1 MIAPDRNSLCKQA
14 RLYYYD
20 FLFNESREVIPE
32 FIINHVKQCQYCQE
46 QMNRLEGVLSQAE
59 AHESSEQ
66 GQLSPAITVMLQLHF
81 AYMGKRVTCNTV
93 KPFLPGL
100 LDPALEIRI
109 PTPITTHLD
118 SCEQCSKDLETI
130 RKLNL
135 SRKQLRRLSQL
146 FADKPGEDDIS
157 CSQALAAISWVVLMA
172 FHETNAEVL
181 KHLCTC
187 PNCRKTLYE
196 YRESVRTDLLPY
208 ERAQEE
214 LPCEEIS
221 ATDIFDYCL
230 PYGID
235 PATDQYAKFRE
246 PLTSHLGGCPKC
258 LARMQQLHNTVY
270 GIAERAES
278 EIVTIYNIADSA
290 TVQAAEESSDLYT
303 NFPIK
308 VEVISR
314 DEVRAE
320 QSASTSNFAAALKRK
335 ISEINVKPLVKS
347 AAIAAGVLIVVALL
361 LYTPAAKAVTID
373 QIYKAIEKVTNVYIS
388 KFVPGKAE
396 PIEEKWVSRTLN
408 IYMSKMGKEL
418 VLSDPTNKVRKT
430 KLLGT
435 NSVETMLLP
444 DDQIAKTE
452 EMITGSLG
460 LMHFTDISKIPLGA
474 EWTDVTNSVLKATD
488 ENTNV
493 YDLTWVGRAYDGS
506 AMFNKWRV
514 FADTRTNRPQ
524 RVEGYQRLDTESK
537 YTRSSVMVI
546 RYLKDSEIQA
556 VIKDSAF

>member
-1 MIAPDRNSLCKQA
+1 MIAPDRDSLCKQA

-20 FLFNESREVIPE
+20 FLFNESREAIPE
-32 FIINHVKQCQYCQE
+32 FIISHVKQCQYCQE
-46 QMNRLEGVLSQAE
+46 QMNRLEGVLSQAG

-81 AYMGKRVTCNTV
+81 AYMGKLVTCNTV

-100 LDPALEIRI
+100 LDPALEIRV

-118 SCEQCSKDLETI
+118 RCEQCAKDLETI

-187 PNCRKTLYE
+187 PNCRKTLYQ
-196 YRESVRTDLLPY
+196 YRESVRTDLLHY
-208 ERAQEE
+208 ERAQEA

-221 ATDIFDYCL
+221 TTDIFDYCL

-235 PATDQYAKFRE
+235 PATDEYAKFRE
-246 PLTSHLGGCPKC
+246 PLTSHLGGCPEC

-278 EIVTIYNIADSA
+278 EIVTIYNIDESA
-290 TVQAAEESSDLYT
+290 TIQAAEESGDLYSG
-303 NFPIK
+303 FPIK
-308 VEVISR
+308 VEIINR
-314 DEVRAE
+314 KDEVKVE
-320 QSASTSNFAAALKRK
+320 QSASTSNFAAVLKRK
-335 ISEINVKPLVKS
+335 VSEINVKLLVKS
-347 AAIAAGVLIVVALL
+347 TAIAAGILIVVALL
-361 LYTPAAKAVTID
+361 LYTPAAEAVTIY
-373 QIYKAIEKVTNVYIS
+373 QIYKAIEKVKNVHIT
-388 KFVPGKAE
+388 KFVPGEEE

-408 IYMSKMGKEL
+408 IYLSKMGKEL

-435 NSVETMLLP
+435 DSVETTQMP

-460 LMHFTDISKIPLGA
+460 LMPFDISKIRPDA
-474 EWTDVTNSVLKATD
+474 EWGPVPNSDLKATAKD
-488 ENTNV
+488 TEV
-493 YDLTWVGRAYDGS
+493 YDLTWVEGRYGGS
-506 AMFNKWRV
+506 ATLHKWRV
-514 FADTRTNRPQ
+514 FADAKTNRPQ
-524 RVEGYQRLDTESK
+524 RVEGYQRLDTESE
-537 YTRSSVMVI
+537 YTLRLVMVVE
-546 RYLKDSEIQA
+546 YLRDSEIEA
-556 VIKDSAF
+556 VIKDSPF

>member
-1 MIAPDRNSLCKQA
+1 MIAPNRNSLCKQA

-46 QMNRLEGVLSQAE
+46 QMNRLAGVLSQAE

-135 SRKQLRRLSQL
+135 NRKQLRRLSQL
-146 FADKPGEDDIS
+146 FADKPGEDDIR

-196 YRESVRTDLLPY
+196 YRESVRTDLLHY

-214 LPCEEIS
+214 LPCEDIS

-246 PLTSHLGGCPKC
+246 PLTSHLGGCPEC

-278 EIVTIYNIADSA
+278 EIITIYNIDESA
-290 TVQAAEESSDLYT
+290 TVQAAEEFSGLYS

-308 VEVISR
+308 VEVINR
-314 DEVRAE
+314 DEVKAE
-320 QSASTSNFAAALKRK
+320 QSASTSNFADALTGKVSK
-335 ISEINVKPLVKS
+335 INVKPLVKS

-373 QIYKAIEKVTNVYIS
+373 QIYEAIEKVKNVYIS
-388 KFVPGKAE
+388 KSVPGKAE

-430 KLLGT
+430 KQLGT
-435 NSVETMLLP
+435 DSVETMLLP
-444 DDQIAKTE
+444 DDQIAETE

-460 LMHFTDISKIPLGA
+460 LMPFYDISKIPLDA
-474 EWTDVTNSVLKATD
+474 EWRPVPNSVLKATA

-493 YDLTWVGRAYDGS
+493 YDLTWVQRTYGGS
-506 AMFNKWRV
+506 ATLNRWRV
-514 FADTRTNRPQ
+514 FINPRTNIPQ
-524 RVEGYQRLDTESK
+524 RTEFYRKSPANSE
-537 YTRSSVMVI
+537 YNLESVMEVE
-546 RYLKDSEIQA
+546 YWSNSKMQA
-556 VIKDSAF
+556 FIKDASF